1 MPSPTFFPTPS
12 AWRKWLSA
20 NHAKKTE
27 LLVGFYKTT
36 SGKPSMTW
44 PESVDEAL
52 CFGWIDGVRKSIDD
66 TSYSIRFSVR
76 KPRSIWS
83 QINLKKVEQL
93 IACGKM
99 QPAGLAIFQNRDPTK
114 VNRYS
119 FEQAELKFDDAVLA
133 VFTARKK
140 AWAFYQAQSPTY
152 RKQITWWVM
161 GAKLPAT
168 RLKRLTT
175 LIEQSEKGLRIR
187 I

>member
-1 MPSPTFFPTPS
+1 
-12 AWRKWLSA
+12 
-20 NHAKKTE
+20 
-27 LLVGFYKTT
+27 
-36 SGKPSMTW
+36 MTW

-187 I
+187 F